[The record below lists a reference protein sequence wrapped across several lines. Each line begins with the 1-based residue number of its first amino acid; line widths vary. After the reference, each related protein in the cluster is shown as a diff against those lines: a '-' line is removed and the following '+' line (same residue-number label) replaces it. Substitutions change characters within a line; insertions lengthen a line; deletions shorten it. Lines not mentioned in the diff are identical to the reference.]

1 VVLVREPIKQ
11 EITKV
16 CRKYRVE
23 FLALFGSRAAGEA
36 RKESDIDLAAFFSR
50 RTSPR
55 EELDF
60 FYELVRLFGTDRL
73 DLIVLDRANPLLLKE
88 VALYGV
94 PLFER
99 RKESFDEFII
109 LAIAKY
115 QDTRKNR
122 RFEKE
127 LTEEFLEEKK
137 REAV

>member
-1 VVLVREPIKQ
+1 
-11 EITKV
+11 
-16 CRKYRVE
+16 
-23 FLALFGSRAAGEA
+23 
-36 RKESDIDLAAFFSR
+36 
-50 RTSPR
+50 
-55 EELDF
+55 
-60 FYELVRLFGTDRL
+60 
-73 DLIVLDRANPLLLKE
+73 VLDRANPLLLKE

>member
-1 VVLVREPIKQ
+1 MLEPTKL

-16 CRKYRVE
+16 CRKYGIE
-23 FLALFGSRAAGEA
+23 FLALFGSRVVGEA
-36 RKESDIDLAAFFSR
+36 RKESDVDLAAFFGR
-50 RTSPR
+50 PILPR
-55 EELDF
+55 EELDL
-60 FYELVRLFGTDRL
+60 FYEFVRLFGTDRL

-88 VALYGV
+88 VALYGA

-115 QDTRKNR
+115 QDTRKYR
-122 RFEKE
+122 HFEKE